1 MQWKFAWL
9 TSEETF
15 FKLLHQ
21 PKTWGGWVAPVWQL
35 CLLDT
40 YWDSMK
46 QGVLST
52 TDLACVNHLFAGPQ
66 AIKGREEFKIP
77 IRSHRMWCKAL
88 KATKTQP
95 WLSRV
100 PRDFSPTWAIMP
112 FSCQKNGLAKLHD
125 EIARIH
131 ENAGTVTHS
140 PALRCSA
147 HVSTCGTSNCLKTLS
162 WLVNYSSQS
171 NHQLLTLKYTWFPMN
186 PQITWRNA
194 SILHLSNK
202 KSEDFF
208 PHSFPVCV
216 LQVTDGLSCHG
227 AVHLET
233 LADHRGGDQPRL
245 HMRPR
250 PGTVWWA
257 LGSLGTLKAPPWES
271 PSTSCRRLP
280 GWIGVCKFH
289 GAKCFRKAQKALSNI
304 TRLASF
310 SLTWNPNS
318 MITIVNLIGF
328 LHFRFQ
334 SMASHP
340 RCMATRTTQKSIQD
354 HSECYSINVITPT
367 TE

>member
-1 MQWKFAWL
+1 MQCKFAWL

-208 PHSFPVCV
+208 PHSFPVSSSKWRMACRA
-216 LQVTDGLSCHG
+216 T
-227 AVHLET
+227 EPFT
-233 LADHRGGDQPRL
+233 L
-245 HMRPR
+245 
-250 PGTVWWA
+250 
-257 LGSLGTLKAPPWES
+257 
-271 PSTSCRRLP
+271 RR
-280 GWIGVCKFH
+280 
-289 GAKCFRKAQKALSNI
+289 
-304 TRLASF
+304 
-310 SLTWNPNS
+310 SLTTEGVISLAYTCGQGRALFGGHLGHLGHWKLHLG
-318 MITIVNLIGF
+318 NLLQHLVVGC
-328 LHFRFQ
+328 L
-334 SMASHP
+334 
-340 RCMATRTTQKSIQD
+340 
-354 HSECYSINVITPT
+354 VG
-367 TE
+367 